1 MRGIVLADTGPLYA
15 ARDPDDSHHERSQ
28 GDLARLK
35 AQNLKVVVPYP
46 ALLESYSLVMRK
58 LGNREAHDFLA
69 QVVSTAI
76 LENATTE
83 DYQQAC
89 VTVLPYRDQDISLFD
104 VVIAEMSDRLEAPV
118 WTYDYHFDNMRA
130 DVWR

>member
-1 MRGIVLADTGPLYA
+1 MLADTGPLYA
-15 ARDPDDSHHERSQ
+15 ARDPADTHHERSQ
-28 GDLARLK
+28 RDLARLK
-35 AQNLKVVVPYP
+35 ARNLKVVVPYP

-58 LGNREAHDFLA
+58 LGRREAHEFLA

-83 DYQQAC
+83 DYQEAC
-89 VTVLPYRDQDISLFD
+89 VTVLPYKDQDISLFD
-104 VVIAEMSDRLEAPV
+104 AVIAEMSDRLEAPI
-118 WTYDYHFDNMRA
+118 WTYDHHFDRIRA

>member
-1 MRGIVLADTGPLYA
+1 VLADTGPLYA

-46 ALLESYSLVMRK
+46 AY
-58 LGNREAHDFLA
+58 
-69 QVVSTAI
+69 
-76 LENATTE
+76 
-83 DYQQAC
+83 YQEAC
-89 VTVLPYRDQDISLFD
+89 VTILPYRDQDISLFD
-104 VVIAEMSDRLEAPV
+104 AVIAKMSERLEAPV
-118 WTYDYHFDNMRA
+118 WTYDYHFDTMRA